1 MMRTLATLLL
11 GIAIF
16 LGNGCTTHFDRGY
29 EAYQSGDY
37 EQAASFFRLSAE
49 QGDPVAQ
56 NNLAFMYRNGV
67 GVAQDYEAAVKW
79 YRLSAEQGV
88 VLARNNLAVMYY
100 NGEEST
106 QDDIYAYMWW
116 NIAAA
121 KGQPGAQENRARVA
135 TRRTSAQLAEAQQL
149 ARECVAQDYRGC

>member
-16 LGNGCTTHFDRGY
+16 LGNGCTTDFDRGY

-49 QGDPVAQ
+49 QGNPVAQ

-67 GVAQDYEAAVKW
+67 GVAQDYEEAVKW

-88 VLARNNLAVMYY
+88 ARAQYKLALMYDE
-100 NGEEST
+100 GEGVT
-106 QDDIYAYMWW
+106 QDD
-116 NIAAA
+116 
-121 KGQPGAQENRARVA
+121 QEAVRWYRL
-135 TRRTSAQLAEAQQL
+135 SAE
-149 ARECVAQDYRGC
+149 